1 MFQQF
6 SILVL
11 MTEPQLLLGFSQ
23 RFLMIITFH
32 NLQTCLHLSR
42 MSKSSRPSN
51 SIMPLNK
58 RSGSKSQFGFNE
70 FTDALILNTF
80 PSTFCQ
86 IILVGIVFNSFTF
99 DSSRFPSL
107 HSCVSSSTVAAVQV
121 QCYCYR
127 AGMDEC
133 ENRYIT
139 TPRNVVKYKRK
150 LKYRLAHMVSQDC
163 NAEIQSCHSEIMS
176 H

>member
-1 MFQQF
+1 
-6 SILVL
+6 

-23 RFLMIITFH
+23 RFLIIITFH

-42 MSKSSRPSN
+42 ISKSSRPSN

-133 ENRYIT
+133 ENTYQRRATWWNIKGNWNT
-139 TPRNVVKYKRK
+139 DWPRWCLKTVMQKYN
-150 LKYRLAHMVSQDC
+150 HVTVM
-163 NAEIQSCHSEIMS
+163 
-176 H
+176 